1 MGVGTV
7 STKAAGCLQ
16 TWAELPFTLF
26 SELHFVV
33 KKGWQGQAL
42 TAGKCS
48 EDSLLRFSG
57 LALPGWHL
65 EKNHGNHLHYWPGG

>member
-16 TWAELPFTLF
+16 TWAKPPFTLF

-33 KKGWQGQAL
+33 SKDWQGQAVV
-42 TAGKCS
+42 TVGRCR
-48 EDSLLRFSG
+48 EDSVLRFSG
-57 LALPGWHL
+57 LALPGMAFRKK
-65 EKNHGNHLHYWPGG
+65 KNMEIISL